1 MVLVYSDD
9 KKLALELLNKAS
21 ELAKELHK
29 KVIAVTIG
37 HEEYATEYLEC
48 GADLVIVA
56 ETTQHQFKAEEYTD
70 ILENIITISL

>member
-9 KKLALELLNKAS
+9 KKLVLELLNKAQ

-37 HEEYATEYLEC
+37 HEESAKEFLEH
-48 GADLVIVA
+48 GADVVIVV
-56 ETTQHQFKAEEYTD
+56 ETSFHQFKAEGTPAS
-70 ILENIITISL
+70 LSIS